1 MRHAESLCQHAAATL
16 VATLSEKDLVRLGTT
31 SKQAVVEKV
40 TAALLENFRQ
50 EEALEKEAEQLAESH
65 LRAAPGLDRHKVIQL
80 IKQRLA
86 EDRRFV
92 L

>member
-1 MRHAESLCQHAAATL
+1 MCRHAAEIL
-16 VATLSEKDLVRLGTT
+16 VATLSEKDLLRLRT
-31 SKQAVVEKV
+31 SKQAAIEKV

-50 EEALEKEAEQLAESH
+50 EEALEKEAERLAESH
-65 LRAAPGLDRHKVIQL
+65 LRTAHGLDRHKVIQL

-86 EDRRFV
+86 EERRFV

>member
-1 MRHAESLCQHAAATL
+1 MRHAESLCHHAAETL
-16 VATLSEKDLVRLGTT
+16 VATLSEKDLLRLRT
-31 SKQAVVEKV
+31 SKPAAIEKV

-50 EEALEKEAEQLAESH
+50 EEALEKEAERLAESH
-65 LRAAPGLDRHKVIQL
+65 LRTAQGLDRHKVIQL

-86 EDRRFV
+86 EERRFV

>member
-1 MRHAESLCQHAAATL
+1 MRYAESLCHHAAETL
-16 VATLSEKDLVRLGTT
+16 VATLSERDLLRLRT
-31 SKQAVVEKV
+31 SKQAAIEKV

-50 EEALEKEAEQLAESH
+50 EEALEKEAERLAESH
-65 LRAAPGLDRHKVIQL
+65 LQTAQGLDRHKVIQL

-86 EDRRFV
+86 EERRFV

>member
-1 MRHAESLCQHAAATL
+1 MRHAEPLCHHAAETL
-16 VATLSEKDLVRLGTT
+16 VATLSERDLLRLRT
-31 SKQAVVEKV
+31 SKQAAIEKV

-50 EEALEKEAEQLAESH
+50 EEALEKEAERLAESH
-65 LRAAPGLDRHKVIQL
+65 LQTAQGLDRHKVIQL

-86 EDRRFV
+86 EERRFV

>member
-1 MRHAESLCQHAAATL
+1 MRNAESLCRHAAETIVPA
-16 VATLSEKDLVRLGTT
+16 LSAKDLVRLRT
-31 SKQAVVEKV
+31 SKQVVIEKV

-50 EEALEKEAEQLAESH
+50 EEALAQEAERLAEAH
-65 LRAAPGLDRHKVIQL
+65 LKTSQGLDRYKVIQL

-86 EDRRFV
+86 EERRFV

>member
-1 MRHAESLCQHAAATL
+1 MHRAESMCRHAAEIL
-16 VATLSEKDLVRLGTT
+16 VATLSEKALLRLCT
-31 SKQAVVEKV
+31 SKQAAIEKV

-50 EEALEKEAEQLAESH
+50 EEALEKEAERLAKAH
-65 LRAAPGLDRHKVIQL
+65 LQTAQGLDRHKVIQL

-86 EDRRFV
+86 EERRFV

>member
-1 MRHAESLCQHAAATL
+1 MRHAESLCRHAAATL
-16 VATLSEKDLVRLGTT
+16 VATLSEKDLIRLGTT

-50 EEALEKEAEQLAESH
+50 EEALEQEAERLAESH

-86 EDRRFV
+86 EERRFV

>member
-50 EEALEKEAEQLAESH
+50 EEALEKEAERLAESH

-86 EDRRFV
+86 EERRFV